1 MDGQSAARAYPQPP
15 QVHLTPLGGAGASG
29 GRNPHSATPP
39 APGPSPAQV
48 PSQSLT
54 PAPPTP
60 GPAKP
65 VRRRNRMIHSCLP
78 CRQRKIRC
86 SKATPSCIN
95 CVKADR
101 ECLYIGP
108 RLDEAGQ
115 LRLAEIK
122 EKQGTLERQLERD
135 VARPSL
141 SSPLA
146 LTPLPATSPWPDWRG
161 PRADGGG
168 GAGEGTGMGRRQES
182 GRRRSEGGAG
192 IVADEVGDGC
202 VDEERDLECT
212 PLVALDLT
220 YDDDTDDVGDT
231 MDLGVRIGKMRITE
245 RIGGLSRP
253 RISEEVRLVYSSKS
267 IAGTCF
273 IFYFGHFLPFSSPLF
288 YP

>member
-1 MDGQSAARAYPQPP
+1 MEGQGTATVCTS
-15 QVHLTPLGGAGASG
+15 TPLPPPPTAAPVGPEENNGGEG
-29 GRNPHSATPP
+29 GGGTAYNATPTQTP
-39 APGPSPAQV
+39 TLPNQ
-48 PSQSLT
+48 T
-54 PAPPTP
+54 PAPTLTPTHA
-60 GPAKP
+60 PAPTKP

-108 RLDEAGQ
+108 RLDQAGQ

-135 VARPSL
+135 VARSASASASSL
-141 SSPLA
+141 P
-146 LTPLPATSPWPDWRG
+146 TSWDWRG
-161 PRADGGG
+161 LRGGD
-168 GAGEGTGMGRRQES
+168 GAGQDFGGRGPDIGRRENSS
-182 GRRRSEGGAG
+182 GRKTGDAG
-192 IVADEVGDGC
+192 IVADEVGDDCG
-202 VDEERDLECT
+202 DEERDLECT

-220 YDDDTDDVGDT
+220 YDDDADDVGDA

-253 RISEEVRLVYSSKS
+253 RISEEVRADVSYR
-267 IAGTCF
+267 
-273 IFYFGHFLPFSSPLF
+273 
-288 YP
+288 

>member
-1 MDGQSAARAYPQPP
+1 
-15 QVHLTPLGGAGASG
+15 
-29 GRNPHSATPP
+29 
-39 APGPSPAQV
+39 
-48 PSQSLT
+48 
-54 PAPPTP
+54 
-60 GPAKP
+60 
-65 VRRRNRMIHSCLP
+65 MIHSCLP

-141 SSPLA
+141 SLSLS
-146 LTPLPATSPWPDWRG
+146 LPPSAASAWSDWKG
-161 PRADGGG
+161 VRADAGGG
-168 GAGEGTGMGRRQES
+168 GGEETAREGMGMEGWEKS
-182 GRRRSEGGAG
+182 GRRNRGSAGAG
-192 IVADEVGDGC
+192 IVADEIGDSC
-202 VDEERDLECT
+202 AEEERDLECT

-220 YDDDTDDVGDT
+220 YDDDADDVGDT

-253 RISEEVRLVYSSKS
+253 RISEEV
-267 IAGTCF
+267 
-273 IFYFGHFLPFSSPLF
+273 
-288 YP
+288 